1 MVQTHGTA
9 LGAFMLGYRLMVNK
23 ILETLTGTY
32 YQNQNVDAQQNSY
45 LSTFFSTSHLHLQLL
60 YVTHSGHMANEVTK
74 TLFPA
79 QDERTL
85 SQ

>member
-1 MVQTHGTA
+1 MVQTHVTA
-9 LGAFMLGYRLMVNK
+9 FGAFMLGYRLMVNK
-23 ILETLTGTY
+23 ILQTLTGTY
-32 YQNQNVDAQQNSY
+32 YQNQYVDAQQYSY
-45 LSTFFSTSHLHLQLL
+45 LSTFFSTSHLQLM

-74 TLFPA
+74 TLFPV